1 MIMSLW
7 VPTTIMGL
15 DDDARDLEYQR
26 LVADL
31 FEVAGALRRDGE
43 ATARRAGQTQARW
56 QVMWIAATGE
66 LTVPAIAR
74 RLGVT
79 RQNVQRIAH
88 ELVADGLATFA
99 ENPDHRR
106 SPLMLLTPR
115 GREILDEI
123 NRVASRRNLQAAA
136 ELGDDGT
143 RRLRD
148 LLDDLRRA
156 LRAPPPT

>member
-1 MIMSLW
+1 MD
-7 VPTTIMGL
+7 L
-15 DDDARDLEYQR
+15 DEAARDLEYQR

-43 ATARRAGQTQARW
+43 ATARRVGQTQARW
-56 QVMWIAATGE
+56 QVMWIADTGE

-88 ELVADGLATFA
+88 ELVAEELATFA

-115 GREILDEI
+115 GHEVLDEI
-123 NRVASRRNLQAAA
+123 NRVAARRNLQAAA
-136 ELGDDGT
+136 ALGDDGT
-143 RRLRD
+143 RGLRE
-148 LLDDLRRA
+148 LLGELRRA
-156 LRAPPPT
+156 LRSPPPKD